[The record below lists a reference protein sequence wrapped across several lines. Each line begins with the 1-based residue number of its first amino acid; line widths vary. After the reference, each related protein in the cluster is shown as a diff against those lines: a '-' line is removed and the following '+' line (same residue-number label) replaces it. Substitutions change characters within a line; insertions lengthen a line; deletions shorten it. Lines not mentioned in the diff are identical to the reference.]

1 MAEVAF
7 GTAQLGLKYGV
18 NNSSGQPS
26 LEQAFEILDLAIEQG
41 VRVFDTAPAYGTAEE
56 VLGGF
61 IGERRLQGKVDVTS
75 KLRANFQVGANATSV
90 SELVFAEIR
99 QSLNSL
105 GLEVLDGY
113 LLHDFNHM
121 YESKIMDALCEAKEI
136 GLIKRLGVSIYDE
149 KDALFAVNS
158 DLIDQI
164 QIPYSIL
171 DQRLDQGSFF
181 PLAQELNKL
190 VHARSSFLQGLVFME
205 PQQIPA
211 HLSDARPYIERL
223 NQLARQ
229 FDRTVFEMA
238 LLFSRSHPGIS
249 HVVFGAENC
258 GQLTENLEVFSGPGL
273 DGELLKA
280 LRKDFQKVPS
290 YVLDPRRWSE

>member
-1 MAEVAF
+1 MAQVAL
-7 GTAQLGLKYGV
+7 GTAQLGLSYGI

-26 LEQAFEILDLAIEQG
+26 LEQAFDLLDLALEWG
-41 VRVFDTAPAYGTAEE
+41 VRAFDTAPAYGTAEK
-56 VLGGF
+56 VLGSY
-61 IGERRLQGKVDVTS
+61 IRQRNLKGKVDVTT
-75 KLRANFQVGANATSV
+75 KLRANFRKGASSSTT
-90 SELVFAEIR
+90 ELVVKEVE
-99 QSLNSL
+99 QSLERL
-105 GLEVLDGY
+105 GVDGIEGY

-121 YESKIMDALCEAKEI
+121 YDSEVMEALSTVKER
-136 GLIKRLGVSIYDE
+136 GLVKRLGVSIYEE

-181 PLAQELNKL
+181 PLAQERNKL

-229 FDRTVFEMA
+229 FDRTVFELA

-249 HVVFGAENC
+249 HVLFGAENC